1 MTQSPA
7 HYERLIKQAVRRI
20 QELEAA
26 LAARPAAVTMEPIA
40 VVGLACRF
48 PGADDPDALWNL
60 LLEGVDATSAPPPD
74 RWGNATNS
82 WRGGYLADLKGFDP
96 LFFGLSAREA
106 QSLDPQQ
113 RLLLE
118 VSWEAL
124 ERAGIAASD
133 LQGFQGGVFAG
144 LMSGD
149 YGHRLLQRDPAE
161 MDAYQA
167 TGTSASVAAG
177 RIAYT
182 LGLQGPTLTVD
193 TACSSSLVA
202 VHLAMQSLRRGD
214 CALALAGGAN
224 ALLSPSVYET
234 YARTTA
240 LSPDGRC
247 KTFSA
252 HADGFG
258 RGEGCGVVVL
268 RRLGDARAANERIL
282 AVLRG
287 SAINHDGRASG
298 LTVPNGPAQQ
308 AVIQAALK
316 DAGVQAG
323 EVGFV
328 EAHGTGTS
336 LGDPIEMGAIAAV
349 YGPGRTEPLPVGAI
363 KTNFGHLEGSAGIAA
378 LIKAILCVERGEIP
392 PNLHFDPPNP
402 HIAWEDLTV
411 RVPTRREPWLGPRLA
426 GVSSF
431 GISGTNAHVLV
442 GEAPDAQ
449 NPAETTEHQS
459 GQQRPPGGLHLLPLS
474 ARSASALDTLAARM
488 GEHLSRHPDLP
499 PERVCATAAT
509 GRVHFEHRLVVMG
522 RNSEE
527 LRARLD
533 QAASASASAS
543 QSDCFV
549 RDQASRRQG
558 LNVAFLF
565 TGQGSQYPGMGAALY
580 AAYPV
585 YRAAVDRCATLF
597 APEIGAS
604 LIDLLAPDASEEL
617 LGQTAITQPAL
628 FTVQYALAQLWMSWG
643 IQPHA
648 LMGHSAGEV
657 VAACLA
663 GVFDLE
669 DAVRLVAC
677 RGRLLGS
684 LPPGGQMAA
693 VFSSDAEVA
702 QVLARL
708 SLPGPVVIAALNG
721 PANTV
726 ISGPANAV
734 TLALDAFTAQGIGSR
749 ELAISIA
756 AHSPLTESIL
766 PELGRVVASLNGRPP
781 QRRLITN
788 LTGSLAGPEIAG
800 PDHWMGHTRSPVR
813 FVEGLRALA
822 AQEIGAYL
830 EIGPRSTLLGMARPC
845 LGPAADEALWLPSLH
860 PDRPDGTVILESL
873 ARLQAR
879 GATLDWRS
887 IQGGR
892 QQPVVLPTYPFERE
906 PHWIDVVEG
915 GAPSATA
922 GAVIH
927 PLVGRRVQ
935 SLALPNGARLFEG
948 TPGRGAS
955 ASLREHQVTRRP
967 LMPAT
972 GYLEMALVAS
982 STVLSGP
989 LVAEDLSFERGLD
1002 LTAGQPVQTLLEP
1015 HPKGVRVTIASLDP
1029 SALEGGWQVH
1039 ATGRIAPD
1047 DAPPVS
1053 GMVLASADDLVA
1065 GRARCTT
1072 RADVDALY
1080 GELERLGILY
1090 GPVFRGLLE
1099 VWRSAGE
1106 AIARV
1111 ALPEA
1116 AGENASAYH
1125 WHPALLDA
1133 VLQVSFAADD
1143 DRERAP
1149 RLPAS
1154 LARCAIPA
1162 RAPAGFLWIHGRIR
1176 RAGRDRIADFTL
1188 HNQDGV
1194 RIGSLEG
1201 LYLREAEAGTWK
1213 QWLVEPLWQPRPLL
1227 GGTLLAPST
1236 LNLSGRAPHLFDPA
1250 GLRDYGRAFSEL
1262 EAVSVEWVAR
1272 ALEELGLSLAPGTRW
1287 PTEDLASAVGIA
1299 ARHRRLFKRL
1309 LAIAAEAGLVRE
1321 EADAFAPLAAATTT
1335 GDDPG
1340 ARLERLRPEL
1350 PAEVELLSRC
1360 GPRLAPVLRGEED
1373 PLRWLFPDGDLSLTT
1388 ALYERSPH
1396 NVRMNALVAQTVTG
1410 LCEGLPPGRVLRVL
1424 EVGAGSGATTRSL
1437 RSLIEA
1443 GRLCYHFTDV
1453 SPLFLDRARSSF
1465 ADLAGITYGL
1475 FDLERD
1481 PAGQDLPDPGYD
1493 LIIGANC
1500 VHATRRL
1507 PEALAH
1513 LHTLIVPGGML
1524 LLVEATAPQRWA
1536 DLTFGLL
1543 EGWWRFDDAIRQD
1556 YPLLE
1561 PAAWRKALQAA
1572 GFEETVA
1579 HVIAA
1584 DTPERSPIGAI
1595 TASQCLLLARSPL
1608 PPAGP
1613 LWSIIGAAHL
1623 ADDLAEELRRRG
1635 APAQRM
1641 SWPTDQ
1647 PLPIDGAGLVLI
1659 ADSDDGP
1666 ESSGD
1671 EIARAAR
1678 RHVDTLLALARQLGP
1693 CPDPPPVWLVTRGA
1707 QCVEEAPREAWTHPT
1722 QALLW
1727 GAARTVREE
1736 IRGLRMSCIDL
1747 DPQGDAAAMVG
1758 GLCDE
1763 LLTGDGENEIAHRH
1777 GERLV
1782 ARLVRGPRP
1791 RPDRLVVPD
1800 ADNVGLEIRERGSL
1814 DQLVIAPA
1822 PLEAPQAGEVQL
1834 RVRATGLNFRD
1845 VLNALGEYPGDPGP
1859 LGNECSGEVLA
1870 VGPGVADFA
1879 PGDRVCALAHG
1890 SFMRVLTIDQ
1900 RLVAP
1905 IGELGMV
1912 EAATLPIAFLTAGY
1926 ALLHLARLQPGER
1939 VLIHAGSG
1947 GVGQA
1952 AIQIALRAG
1961 AKVYATA
1968 SRDKWHLLRSLGVSW
1983 IYDSRSLDFAE
1994 AIRRDTGGAGID
2006 VVLNSLTGPGF
2017 VESSLGLVRAG
2028 GRFVEISKRGALAA
2042 EEVSARRDDL
2052 AYWAL
2057 DLGEVRHAA
2066 PAQLGA
2072 LLRRLIHDV
2081 AAGHLRPLPRSVY
2094 SLSDAPRAFRTMQQ
2108 GLHTGKIVL
2117 TPPPCTALRADG
2129 SYLITGGLGGLG
2141 LAVACWLA
2149 ERGAEHLVLIGRSA
2163 PGPEAERQLAALAAR
2178 GVEVRVERLD
2188 ISDEAALA
2196 AAITRLP
2203 SPLRGVVHAAGMLD
2217 DGLLT
2222 QLTPERFSRVL
2233 APKLMG
2239 AWALHRATRTC
2250 PLDFFVNFSS
2260 AAALL
2265 GSAGQANHAA
2275 ANSFLDAFARHR
2287 QAEGLPGQSINWGAW
2302 TDIGAAADPELAASL
2317 ARKGL
2322 GGINPTD
2329 GLAALAFLLAR
2340 EEPQAGLLPIDWGR
2354 FLSRQIDGRCPPFF
2368 EALRG
2373 ASNSE
2378 AHVPAPGIPPAEALR
2393 QRLATGDD
2401 PGAALLDYLE
2411 IRVALLLG
2419 LRREQLDSRCP
2430 LRHMGLDSL
2439 MAVELRHHL
2448 HRDLEVDVPLPDLL
2462 GDMIL
2467 TELQDRLKESPSL
2480 RQTAATGTTSA
2491 TAGGWEEMEL

>member
-20 QELEAA
+20 QELESA
-26 LAARPAAVTMEPIA
+26 LAARPTAVSVEPIA

-48 PGADDPDALWNL
+48 PGADDPEALWRL
-60 LLEGVDATSAPPPD
+60 LLDGVDATSDPPPD
-74 RWGNATNS
+74 RWGKPTPS

-124 ERAGIAASD
+124 ERAGLAASD
-133 LQGFQGGVFAG
+133 LQGSQGGVFVG

-167 TGTSASVAAG
+167 TGSSASVAAG

-182 LGLQGPTLTVD
+182 LGLHGPTLTVD

-252 HADGFG
+252 RADGFG

-268 RRLGDARAANERIL
+268 RRLGDARAANDRIL

-298 LTVPNGPAQQ
+298 LTVPSGPAQQ
-308 AVIQAALK
+308 AVMQAALK
-316 DAGVQAG
+316 DAGVQAR

-336 LGDPIEMGAIAAV
+336 LGDPIEMGALAAV
-349 YGPGRTEPLPVGAI
+349 YGPGRSEPLPVGAI

-378 LIKAILCVERGEIP
+378 LIKAILCVERGVIP
-392 PNLHFDPPNP
+392 PNLHFAPPNP
-402 HIAWEDLTV
+402 HIAWEDLAV
-411 RVPTRREPWLGPRLA
+411 RVPTRVEPWRGPRLA

-442 GEAPDAQ
+442 GEAPDAPD
-449 NPAETTEHQS
+449 PAATSEPAS
-459 GQQRPPGGLHLLPLS
+459 DQQRPPGGLHLLPLS
-474 ARSASALDTLAARM
+474 ARSAAALDALAVRM

-499 PERVCATAAT
+499 PERVCATAAS

-522 RNSEE
+522 RDIGE

-533 QAASASASAS
+533 QAASASAS
-543 QSDCFV
+543 QSPGLV
-549 RDQASRRQG
+549 RDQVSRRQG

-585 YRAAVDRCATLF
+585 YRAAVDRCAALF
-597 APEIGAS
+597 APELGAS
-604 LIDLLAPDASEEL
+604 LLDLLAPEASAEL

-677 RGRLLGS
+677 RSRLLGS

-693 VFSSDAEVA
+693 VFTSDDAVA
-702 QVLARL
+702 RVLARL
-708 SLPGPVVIAALNG
+708 SLPGPVVIAAFNG

-726 ISGPANAV
+726 ISGPAHAI
-734 TLALDAFTAQGIGSR
+734 TLALDAFTACGIGSR

-756 AHSPLTESIL
+756 AHSPLTEPIL

-788 LTGSLAGPEIAG
+788 LTGRLAGPELAG
-800 PDHWMGHTRSPVR
+800 SDHWMAHTRSPVR

-830 EIGPRSTLLGMARPC
+830 ELGPRSTLLGMARPC
-845 LGPAADEALWLPSLH
+845 LGPEADEALWLPSLH
-860 PDRPDGTVILESL
+860 PDRPDGTVMLESL

-879 GATLDWRS
+879 GASLDWRS

-922 GAVIH
+922 GVVIH
-927 PLVGRRVQ
+927 PLVGRGVQ
-935 SLALPNGARLFEG
+935 SLALPTGARLFEG

-955 ASLREHQVTRRP
+955 ASLREHQVAGTPR
-967 LMPAT
+967 MPAT
-972 GYLEMALVAS
+972 GYLEMALVAAA
-982 STVLSGP
+982 TVLSGP

-1015 HPKGVRVTIASLDP
+1015 HPRGVRVTIASLDP
-1029 SALEGGWQVH
+1029 TALEGGWQVH

-1047 DAPPVS
+1047 DAPPIS
-1053 GMVLASADDLVA
+1053 AMGQASDDDLVA

-1072 RADVDALY
+1072 QADVGALY
-1080 GELERLGILY
+1080 AELERLGIVY
-1090 GPVFRGLLE
+1090 GPSFRGLRE
-1099 VWRSAGE
+1099 VWRGTGE

-1116 AGENASAYH
+1116 AGEDPSAFH

-1154 LARCAIPA
+1154 LARCAIPS
-1162 RAPAGFLWIHGRIR
+1162 RAPAGSLWVHGRTR
-1176 RAGRDRIADFTL
+1176 RAGHDRVADFTL
-1188 HNQDGV
+1188 HNEDGV

-1201 LYLREAEAGTWK
+1201 LYLREAEAGPWR

-1227 GGTLLAPST
+1227 GGPLPAPST
-1236 LNLSGRAPHLFDPA
+1236 LNLSDRAPHLFDPA
-1250 GLRDYGRAFSEL
+1250 GLRAYGRAFSEL
-1262 EAVSVEWVAR
+1262 EAVSVGWVAR
-1272 ALEELGLSLAPGTRW
+1272 ALEELGLSLAPGSRW
-1287 PTEDLASAVGIA
+1287 PSEGLANALGIA
-1299 ARHRRLFKRL
+1299 PRHRRLFQRL
-1309 LAIAAEAGLVRE
+1309 LAIAGEAGLVRE
-1321 EADAFAPLAAATTT
+1321 EAAAYTPLAAATPA
-1335 GDDPG
+1335 GYDPG
-1340 ARLERLRPEL
+1340 ARLERLRPDL

-1424 EVGAGSGATTRSL
+1424 EVGAGSGATTRAL

-1443 GRLCYHFTDV
+1443 GRLHYHFTDV
-1453 SPLFLDRARSSF
+1453 SPLFLERARSSF
-1465 ADLAGITYGL
+1465 GDLAGMTHGL

-1481 PAGQDLPDPGYD
+1481 PAVQDLPDPGYD

-1513 LHTLIVPGGML
+1513 LHTLLVPGGML

-1561 PAAWRKALQAA
+1561 PMAWGKALQAA

-1584 DTPERSPIGAI
+1584 DPPEMSSIGPI
-1595 TASQCLLLARSPL
+1595 TASQCLLLARRRPL
-1608 PPAGP
+1608 PPAAP
-1613 LWSIIGAAHL
+1613 PWTIIGVAHL

-1635 APAQRM
+1635 APARRM
-1641 SWPTDQ
+1641 TWSADQ
-1647 PLPIDGAGLVLI
+1647 PLPLDGAGLVLI
-1659 ADSDDGP
+1659 ADSEDGP
-1666 ESSGD
+1666 DSSGD
-1671 EIARAAR
+1671 ELARAAE
-1678 RHVDTLLALARQLGP
+1678 RHVATLLALARQLGP

-1736 IRGLRMSCIDL
+1736 MRGLRLSCIDL
-1747 DPQGDAAAMVG
+1747 DPHGDAAAMVG
-1758 GLCDE
+1758 GLCEE
-1763 LLTGDGENEIAHRH
+1763 LLAGDGENEIAHRH

-1782 ARLVRGPRP
+1782 ARLARGPRP
-1791 RPDRLVVPD
+1791 RPDRLLVPD
-1800 ADNVGLEIRERGSL
+1800 ADNVRLEIRERGSL

-1870 VGPGVADFA
+1870 VGPGVTDLA

-1961 AKVYATA
+1961 AQVFATA
-1968 SRDKWHLLRSLGVSW
+1968 SRGKWSLLRSLGVSW
-1983 IYDSRSLDFAE
+1983 IYDSRSLDFDE

-2017 VESSLGLVRAG
+2017 VEATLGLVRAG
-2028 GRFVEISKRGALAA
+2028 GRFVEISKRGALTV
-2042 EEVSARRDDL
+2042 EEVSARRGDL

-2057 DLGEVRHAA
+2057 DLGEVRSAE
-2066 PAQLGA
+2066 PEQLGA

-2094 SLSDAPRAFRTMQQ
+2094 SLSDAPRAFRTMRQ

-2117 TPPPCTALRADG
+2117 TPPPWTALRADG

-2141 LAVACWLA
+2141 LAVAHWLA

-2163 PGPEAERQLAALAAR
+2163 PGPEAERQLAALVAR

-2188 ISDEAALA
+2188 ISDEEALA
-2196 AAITRLP
+2196 AALTRLP
-2203 SPLRGVVHAAGMLD
+2203 RPLRGVVHAAGVLD

-2222 QLTPERFSRVL
+2222 HLTPERFAKVL
-2233 APKLMG
+2233 APKLLG
-2239 AWALHRATRTC
+2239 AWALHRSTRAC
-2250 PLDFFVNFSS
+2250 PLDFFVTFSS

-2265 GSAGQANHAA
+2265 GSAGQANHVA
-2275 ANSFLDAFARHR
+2275 ANAFLDAFARHR

-2302 TDIGAAADPELAASL
+2302 TEIGAAADPELAASL
-2317 ARKGL
+2317 AQKGI
-2322 GGINPTD
+2322 GGINSAD
-2329 GLAALAFLLAR
+2329 GLAAFAFLLAR
-2340 EEPQAGLLPIDWGR
+2340 EEPQAGLLSIDWGR
-2354 FLSRQIDGRCPPFF
+2354 FLSRQGDGRCPPFF

-2373 ASNSE
+2373 ATNS
-2378 AHVPAPGIPPAEALR
+2378 AAVVAALGVPPAEVLR
-2393 QRLATGDD
+2393 QRLAAGED
-2401 PGAALLDYLE
+2401 PGAAIVEYVE
-2411 IRVALLLG
+2411 VRVGLLLG

-2430 LRHMGLDSL
+2430 LRHLGLDSL
-2439 MAVELRHHL
+2439 LAVELRHHL
-2448 HRDLEVDVPLPDLL
+2448 RRDLEVDVSLPDLL
-2462 GDMIL
+2462 GDL
-2467 TELQDRLKESPSL
+2467 TLAELQKRLQEAPSL
-2480 RQTAATGTTSA
+2480 GKVAASGISSTTV
-2491 TAGGWEEMEL
+2491 GGWEEMEL